1 MWPFLGA
8 SVITFTLGL
17 GIVLWLD
24 SIIVPAITGG
34 PSHVMF
40 WITGT
45 ILVSGSAFA
54 WFKVFYWLDGARLR
68 YYQRKL
74 ERQVRARQA
83 PRTIERKSGPR
94 P

>member
-8 SVITFTLGL
+8 SAITFALGL
-17 GIVLWLD
+17 GTVLWLD
-24 SIIVPAITGG
+24 SIILPAIRGG

-40 WITGT
+40 WVTGV
-45 ILVSGSAFA
+45 ILVSGLGVA
-54 WFKVFYWLDGARLR
+54 WFKIFYWLEGAKLR

-74 ERQVRARQA
+74 ERQVQTRQA
-83 PRTIERKSGPR
+83 PRAIERKSGPR

>member
-17 GIVLWLD
+17 GTVLWLD
-24 SIIVPAITGG
+24 SIIVPAIRGG
-34 PSHVMF
+34 PSHLIF
-40 WITGT
+40 WITGA
-45 ILVSGSAFA
+45 IMVSGSAFA
-54 WFKVFYWLDGARLR
+54 WIKIFYWLDGAKLR

-74 ERQVRARQA
+74 ERQVQARQA